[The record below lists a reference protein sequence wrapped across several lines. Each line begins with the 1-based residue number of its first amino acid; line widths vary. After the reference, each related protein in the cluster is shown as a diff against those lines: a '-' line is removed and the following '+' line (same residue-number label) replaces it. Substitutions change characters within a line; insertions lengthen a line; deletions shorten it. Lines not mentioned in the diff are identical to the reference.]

1 MLNYV
6 FGVCVLHCF
15 FCSHDVAT
23 VEGADEK
30 EKGRE
35 GRVVRWEEEPL
46 PEGEHQE
53 EQDTKTEEDRYFLH
67 VILNKTKSAFQSIRK
82 TLDIFEVSKSASNE
96 P

>member
-1 MLNYV
+1 MLNFV

-35 GRVVRWEEEPL
+35 GRGMKDHLKV
-46 PEGEHQE
+46 
-53 EQDTKTEEDRYFLH
+53 KTRLQPGSG
-67 VILNKTKSAFQSIRK
+67 N
-82 TLDIFEVSKSASNE
+82 
-96 P
+96 

>member
-1 MLNYV
+1 MLNFV

-35 GRVVRWEEEPL
+35 GRVVGWEEDKEEEPL

-53 EQDTKTEEDRYFLH
+53 EQDTKTEEGRYFLH
-67 VILNKTKSAFQSIRK
+67 VIFNKTKSAFQSIK
-82 TLDIFEVSKSASNE
+82 KDT
-96 P
+96 